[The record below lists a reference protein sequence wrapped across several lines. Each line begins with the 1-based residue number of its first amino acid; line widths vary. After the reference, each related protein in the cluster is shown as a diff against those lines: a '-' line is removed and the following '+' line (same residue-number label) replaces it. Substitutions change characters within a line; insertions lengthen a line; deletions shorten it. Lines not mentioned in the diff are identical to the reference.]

1 MTPADAS
8 DRLRLMFDWA
18 DEGRRRLALWVIAAL
33 VLHAAAYALL
43 RINYPR
49 PEPARISDATL
60 YVLPPDSPAAARL
73 APFLAAADPAL
84 FAAER
89 SDRIGQPAPPIPAYQ
104 PSYATDR
111 PELLPL
117 PDAQPRVLPPL
128 LRDFG
133 PVPVSEPA
141 TPHPTAPA
149 PAADTQILFS
159 SSLSGRAPAERPKAK
174 FTARPG
180 DQLAP
185 TRFLLAVAP
194 DGRVLHVLRDGATRN
209 VALDDAAS
217 RLLMRIWF
225 HRGDDSQVAWGTAT
239 FYWGLDVKREEPR

>member
-1 MTPADAS
+1 MTPPDAS

-18 DEGRRRLALWVIAAL
+18 HDDGRRLALWIVAAL
-33 VLHAAAYALL
+33 ALHAAAYALL
-43 RINYPR
+43 RITYPR

-60 YVLPPDSPAAARL
+60 YLLLPGSPEAARL
-73 APFLAAADPAL
+73 APFLASADPSL

-89 SDRIGQPAPPIPAYQ
+89 SDRIGLPAPPIPAYQ

-111 PELLPL
+111 PELAPL
-117 PDAQPRVLPPL
+117 PDPQPRVLPPL

-133 PVPVSEPA
+133 PVPVNDPA
-141 TPHPTAPA
+141 APRPA
-149 PAADTQILFS
+149 PVPPAGQTQILFS
-159 SSLSGRAPAERPKAK
+159 PSLSGRAPADRPSAK

-209 VALDDAAS
+209 EALDDAAS
-217 RLLMRIWF
+217 RLLMRLWF
-225 HRGDDSQVAWGTAT
+225 HRGGDSQIAWGTAT